1 MATINGTGSNDTLN
15 GTSSADNIYGYG
27 GSDLITAGSGN
38 DYISGSAGADTVYG
52 GDGND
57 QIFGETDNDLLYGD
71 LGNDVIYGD
80 AGNDTLVGGLGD
92 DHLYGGVGVDS
103 FLVDGV
109 TGWDSYTGGDS
120 FYNNNQLTPHIDA
133 IILQTIN
140 PYAVWGEI
148 KISFLSGIERIANL
162 QTAKPVDI
170 IASGSLDLS
179 AVSVEGIRQIKGSS
193 GTNAITGTIINDVI
207 DGQGGNDTLAGGT
220 GNDTLLGDMG
230 NDRILGGAG
239 SDSLTGGSGVDT
251 FVFGSNE
258 GSDRIAD
265 FADGSELI
273 DISLTSATSIAD
285 LTITS
290 SVDGWAMITID
301 STVIT
306 VVGVTAASIDSSD
319 FIF

>member
-1 MATINGTGSNDTLN
+1 MATINGTSSNDTLN

-27 GSDLITAGSGN
+27 GSDLINAGSGN

-57 QIFGETDNDLLYGD
+57 QIFGGTENDLLYGD

-80 AGNDTLVGGLGD
+80 AGSDTLIGGLGD
-92 DHLYGGVGVDS
+92 DQMYGGDGNDT

-109 TGWDSYTGGDS
+109 TGWDAFTGDAGTDS
-120 FYNNNQLTPHIDA
+120 IL
-133 IILQTIN
+133 LQTIN
-140 PYAVWGEI
+140 PYAIWGEI

-162 QTAKPVDI
+162 QATPVDI
-170 IASGSLDLS
+170 LASGSLDLS
-179 AVSVEGIRQIKGSS
+179 AVEVDGIRKIVGSA
-193 GTNAITGTIINDVI
+193 GNDAITGTSLSTSSSLNDVI
-207 DGQGGNDTLAGGT
+207 DGKGGNDTLAGGS
-220 GNDTLLGDMG
+220 GNDTLLGDAG
-230 NDRILGGAG
+230 DDRLIGGAG

-290 SVDGWAMITID
+290 NVDGWAEITID

>member
-1 MATINGTGSNDTLN
+1 MATINGTSSNDTLN

-27 GSDLITAGSGN
+27 GSDLINAGSGN

-57 QIFGETDNDLLYGD
+57 QIFGGTENDLLYGD

-80 AGNDTLVGGLGD
+80 AGSDTLIGGLGD
-92 DHLYGGVGVDS
+92 DQMYGGDGNDT

-109 TGWDSYTGGDS
+109 TGWDAFTGGAGTDS
-120 FYNNNQLTPHIDA
+120 IL
-133 IILQTIN
+133 LQTIN
-140 PYAVWGEI
+140 PYAIWGEI

-162 QTAKPVDI
+162 QATPVDI
-170 IASGSLDLS
+170 LASGSLDLS
-179 AVSVEGIRQIKGSS
+179 AVEVDGIRKIVGSA
-193 GTNAITGTIINDVI
+193 GNDAITGTSLSTSSSLNDVI
-207 DGQGGNDTLAGGT
+207 DGKGGNDTLAGGS
-220 GNDTLLGDMG
+220 GNDTLLGDAG
-230 NDRILGGAG
+230 DDRLIGGAG

-290 SVDGWAMITID
+290 NVDGWAEIAID
-301 STVIT
+301 GTVIT
-306 VVGVTAASIDSSD
+306 VVGVTAVNIDSSD

>member
-1 MATINGTGSNDTLN
+1 MATINGTSSNDTLN

-27 GSDLITAGSGN
+27 GSDLINAGNGN

-57 QIFGETDNDLLYGD
+57 QIFGGTENDLLYGD

-80 AGNDTLVGGLGD
+80 AGSDTLIGGLGD
-92 DHLYGGVGVDS
+92 DQMYGGDGNDT

-109 TGWDSYTGGDS
+109 TGWDAFTGGSGADS
-120 FYNNNQLTPHIDA
+120 IL
-133 IILQTIN
+133 LQTIN
-140 PYAVWGEI
+140 PYANWGEI
-148 KISFLSGIERIANL
+148 KISFLSGVERIANL

-170 IASGSLDLS
+170 ITSGSLDLS
-179 AVSVEGIRQIKGSS
+179 AVEVDGIRQIKGGS
-193 GTNAITGTIINDVI
+193 GNDAITGTSLAASSSLNDVI

-220 GNDTLLGDMG
+220 GNDSL
-230 NDRILGGAG
+230 LGGAG
-239 SDSLTGGSGVDT
+239 DDKLIGGVGSDTLTGGSGVDT
-251 FVFGSNE
+251 VVFGSNE
-258 GSDRIAD
+258 GSDTIAD
-265 FADGSELI
+265 FADGSEFI
-273 DISLTSATSIAD
+273 DISLTSAASIAD